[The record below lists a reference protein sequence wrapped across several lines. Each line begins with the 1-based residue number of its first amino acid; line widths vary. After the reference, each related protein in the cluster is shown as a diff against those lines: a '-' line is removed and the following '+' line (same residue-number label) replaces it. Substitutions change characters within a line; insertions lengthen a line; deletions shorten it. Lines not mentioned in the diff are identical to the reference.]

1 MKWLALKKAAKKA
14 WIWTKTHWYLPILFL
29 SFIVALLVWAIARN
43 GALMATLFEVWESS
57 RASYDEQLAALE
69 GVHKK
74 EITERDRVL
83 EEYNKNLKE
92 IEEEY
97 GGMTKEM
104 AIEKKKALDEL
115 IEKGYG
121 DPDELAKKIAELYGL
136 ESG

>member
-1 MKWLALKKAAKKA
+1 MKLLALKKA

-29 SFIVALLVWAIARN
+29 LFIVAFLIWAIARN
-43 GALMATLFEVWESS
+43 GAFMATLFDVWESS
-57 RASYDEQLAALE
+57 RASYDAQLATLE

-74 EITERDRVL
+74 ETADRDKAL
-83 EEYNKNLKE
+83 EEYGKNLKE

-115 IEKGYG
+115 VEKGYG

>member
-1 MKWLALKKAAKKA
+1 
-14 WIWTKTHWYLPILFL
+14 
-29 SFIVALLVWAIARN
+29 
-43 GALMATLFEVWESS
+43 MATLFDVWESS
-57 RASYDEQLAALE
+57 RTSYDAQLATLE

-74 EITERDRVL
+74 ETADRDKAL
-83 EEYNKNLKE
+83 EEYGKNLKE

-115 IEKGYG
+115 VEKGYG

>member
-1 MKWLALKKAAKKA
+1 MKLLALKKA

-29 SFIVALLVWAIARN
+29 AFIVAFLIWAIARN
-43 GALMATLFEVWESS
+43 GAFMATLFDVWESS
-57 RASYDEQLAALE
+57 RASYDEQLSVFE
-69 GVHKK
+69 GTHKE
-74 EITERDRVL
+74 EIEERDKIL
-83 EEYNKNLKE
+83 EEYGRNLKE

-121 DPDELAKKIAELYGL
+121 DPDELAK
-136 ESG
+136 

>member
-1 MKWLALKKAAKKA
+1 MNKILTSKNELKKQIFKLKK
-14 WIWTKTHWYLPILFL
+14 KNKK
-29 SFIVALLVWAIARN
+29 IVLVHGVFDIFHLGHLYYFEETFFAVFSCF
-43 GALMATLFEVWESS
+43 TLYHS
-57 RASYDEQLAALE
+57 
-69 GVHKK
+69 
-74 EITERDRVL
+74 IL